1 LDFGS
6 FAKAK
11 LALFFDFGSF
21 AKAKLALFLGFRVIL
36 QKQSQA
42 QNFIIIG
49 KPNLTMV
56 EINITTI
63 SSKGQIVIP
72 HSMRHGIAEGE
83 QFIIIENAGMYI
95 LKKASDYAKS
105 LRDDIEF
112 AKRTEKA
119 YLEVE
124 RGKYTEQNSQDFLKK
139 VRKNAR

>member
-1 LDFGS
+1 M
-6 FAKAK
+6 A
-11 LALFFDFGSF
+11 
-21 AKAKLALFLGFRVIL
+21 
-36 QKQSQA
+36 
-42 QNFIIIG
+42 
-49 KPNLTMV
+49 

-72 HSMRHGIAEGE
+72 HSMRHGLKEGE
-83 QFIIIENAGMYI
+83 QLIIIENAGMYI

-124 RGKYTEQNSQDFLKK
+124 KGRYVEQDALDFLKK